1 MGITIFA
8 ASLFGL
14 FLLTVFCRR
23 VGRLRGWWSDSEAMQ
38 RKRRAIM
45 QVILQEDDAD
55 ALDHHEVRS
64 ARLAAVYLPPLT
76 TSLLQEWGGEMT
88 LRYRSASF
96 EEMSRSGRSPSPP
109 RSPRTGSLTPH
120 VTKVRGSGMHEPG
133 TFAINLEG
141 VGAAADAHDFESV
154 PTSREQSCR
163 SSAREPSR
171 THRRVPSDPPSRA
184 SHRRVPSDPLDLV
197 GSLAEPSKG
206 RRVIQSP
213 GSLGAYL
220 DDSMVAPAT
229 RDDRGRRT
237 ETELSTPRGPITTP
251 GQTPRISSLVQSTPM
266 SGLGG
271 TSRGGSPVTERSVFG
286 PPSAQ
291 RTGKGHRRNHS
302 GGKPRSFVG
311 AALNAGDEM
320 IHRVE
325 NGDFRKRSLSSKK
338 EPPEGGMH
346 RQRSHSTLSVPG
358 KTHSIV
364 VAMDRSRRE
373 SDAFVDDFGALAGT
387 KHDDREVSHGDP
399 GPRLEREQSSC

>member
-1 MGITIFA
+1 
-8 ASLFGL
+8 
-14 FLLTVFCRR
+14 
-23 VGRLRGWWSDSEAMQ
+23 
-38 RKRRAIM
+38 
-45 QVILQEDDAD
+45 
-55 ALDHHEVRS
+55 
-64 ARLAAVYLPPLT
+64 
-76 TSLLQEWGGEMT
+76 
-88 LRYRSASF
+88 
-96 EEMSRSGRSPSPP
+96 
-109 RSPRTGSLTPH
+109 
-120 VTKVRGSGMHEPG
+120 MHEPG

-251 GQTPRISSLVQSTPM
+251 GQTPRISSLVQSTPIA
-266 SGLGG
+266 LGG

-311 AALNAGDEM
+311 AARPL
-320 IHRVE
+320 
-325 NGDFRKRSLSSKK
+325 
-338 EPPEGGMH
+338 PTEGG
-346 RQRSHSTLSVPG
+346 RC
-358 KTHSIV
+358 IV
-364 VAMDRSRRE
+364 ADRWENRMN
-373 SDAFVDDFGALAGT
+373 APT
-387 KHDDREVSHGDP
+387 
-399 GPRLEREQSSC
+399 

>member
-96 EEMSRSGRSPSPP
+96 EEMSGSGRSPSPP

-133 TFAINLEG
+133 AFAINLEG
-141 VGAAADAHDFESV
+141 VGAAADAHDFEGV

-251 GQTPRISSLVQSTPM
+251 GQTPRISSLVQSTPIA
-266 SGLGG
+266 LGG

-286 PPSAQ
+286 PPSAA
-291 RTGKGHRRNHS
+291 RTGKGHRRSHS

-325 NGDFRKRSLSSKK
+325 NGDFRKRSLSKR
-338 EPPEGGMH
+338 EAPEGGMH

-387 KHDDREVSHGDP
+387 KHDDREASHGDP
-399 GPRLEREQSSC
+399 APRLEREQSSC